1 MTTKKT
7 TKTKKVEKPVEQSD
21 TDTTVSLKKGL
32 IKVSMTMTDGVLKME
47 NTADQVV
54 KSVGDVKDF
63 INLLVDAVSLIN
75 KMAPKYTCCS
85 ETDNEEVCVGPC
97 YCSQN

>member
-7 TKTKKVEKPVEQSD
+7 TKTKKVEKPVRLPD
-21 TDTTVSLKKGL
+21 ATVSLQKGL
-32 IKVSMTMTDGVLKME
+32 IGVSMSMTDGVLKME
-47 NTADQVV
+47 TTPDQAV
-54 KSVGDVKDF
+54 KSIKDARDF
-63 INLLVDAVSLIN
+63 IDLLIDAVAEIDEMTTEDL
-75 KMAPKYTCCS
+75 CCN

>member
-7 TKTKKVEKPVEQSD
+7 TKTKKVEKPVEQSG
-21 TDTTVSLKKGL
+21 TTVSLKKDL

-47 NTADQVV
+47 NTADQAV

-75 KMAPKYTCCS
+75 KMAPKHTCCS
-85 ETDNEEVCVGPC
+85 ETDNEEVCIGPC

>member
-7 TKTKKVEKPVEQSD
+7 TKTKKVEKPVEQSG
-21 TDTTVSLKKGL
+21 TTVSLKKGL
-32 IKVSMTMTDGVLKME
+32 IKVSMTMIDGVLKME
-47 NTADQVV
+47 STSDQVI

-63 INLLVDAVSLIN
+63 ISLLVDAVTLIN
-75 KMAPKYTCCS
+75 KMAPKHTCCS
-85 ETDNEEVCVGPC
+85 ETEDEEVCIGPC

>member
-7 TKTKKVEKPVEQSD
+7 TKTKKVENPVRLPD
-21 TDTTVSLKKGL
+21 VTVSLQKGL
-32 IKVSMTMTDGVLKME
+32 IGVSMSITDDVLKME
-47 NTADQVV
+47 TTLDQAV
-54 KSVGDVKDF
+54 KSVGDARDF
-63 INLLVDAVSLIN
+63 INLLVNAVSIIDEIKTKDL
-75 KMAPKYTCCS
+75 CCS

>member
-7 TKTKKVEKPVEQSD
+7 TKTKKVGEPVRQPDAEA
-21 TDTTVSLKKGL
+21 SLKKGL

-47 NTADQVV
+47 NTADQAV
-54 KSVGDVKDF
+54 KSVEDVKDF
-63 INLLVDAVSLIN
+63 INLLVNAVSIIDKIRTKDL
-75 KMAPKYTCCS
+75 CCS
-85 ETDNEEVCVGPC
+85 TTGNEEACVGPC